1 MEDPTRSFHILQAL
15 NLYAMSQI
23 EEIRM
28 AIQQPAVEDYNLFLY
43 LFIYPQGAEHGFLPT
58 STAINQSITNHKME
72 ASKFNILTGPCHFA
86 LGGSQDI
93 CQYTE

>member
-15 NLYAMSQI
+15 NLYTMSQI

-43 LFIYPQGAEHGFLPT
+43 LFIPRVQNMDFCLQALQ
-58 STAINQSITNHKME
+58 SINQSPTIKWRLL
-72 ASKFNILTGPCHFA
+72 SSIF
-86 LGGSQDI
+86 
-93 CQYTE
+93 

>member
-43 LFIYPQGAEHGFLPT
+43 LFIPRVQNMDFCLQALQ
-58 STAINQSITNHKME
+58 SINQSPTIKWRLL
-72 ASKFNILTGPCHFA
+72 SSIF
-86 LGGSQDI
+86 
-93 CQYTE
+93 